1 MLPALDA
8 MVDSRGRW
16 CFAQGLPHVR
26 HGWKR
31 RSTRNRELVGS
42 LPKGDTSMPRSTTIG
57 CLFAL
62 SLGLSACTGIVG
74 GPSGSTQAGSS
85 TSSAT
90 GGPPGSDPGG
100 QGAGN
105 NPALVVGHTPIRRL
119 TSGEL
124 QNSLVDLLNVP
135 AAVVAGL
142 DADIPGPSGF
152 SNDGSALSIG
162 SIQLD
167 QIMGVIDAALT
178 SAFAAPGSP
187 YLKCTGAQDST
198 CARTQLETFA
208 ARAYRRPLQPTEADD
223 LMTVY
228 TANQDAGFQTAL
240 SLAMTRVLLSPSFL
254 YLTSFSG
261 APEKKGVRLSDPEF
275 TSRLSYFLW
284 SSVPDQRLLDLAAN
298 GTLRTP
304 DVLRAE
310 IQRMLSDPK
319 SDRFVDDLFGQWLG
333 FPQILDAQQVIRV
346 GITDQLRTEFYEET
360 RSFLR
365 SIIADNKSPMT
376 LLTANYTYLNADLA
390 TRYGVPGVTGTQ
402 FQRVSLAATPRVG
415 LLSHGSILSV
425 LSNPADSRP
434 VARGHY
440 ILEQILCAPPPPP
453 PANVNTMLPSS
464 SPDGAVLTG
473 RERLAQHR
481 SAPSCAACHSA
492 MDPLGLS
499 EENFDQ
505 LGMYRATYAGGQPI
519 DASGTLMGQ
528 SFSDF
533 SGMAQILTKTPEV
546 RNCIANKV
554 LTYALNRVLTDGE
567 SGLPDQVAATAVQD
581 TS

>member
-1 MLPALDA
+1 MML
-8 MVDSRGRW
+8 R
-16 CFAQGLPHVR
+16 QGPTV
-26 HGWKR
+26 
-31 RSTRNRELVGS
+31 V
-42 LPKGDTSMPRSTTIG
+42 IG
-57 CLFAL
+57 FDRAAVLRAIL
-62 SLGLSACTGIVG
+62 LTGIHLGLAGCQGNIGAG
-74 GPSGSTQAGSS
+74 G
-85 TSSAT
+85 
-90 GGPPGSDPGG
+90 GGTPGSGAGG
-100 QGAGN
+100 QGVGN
-105 NPALVVGHTPIRRL
+105 NPPGAPNQTALVVGHTPIRRL

-162 SIQLD
+162 SIQLG

-187 YLKCTGAQDST
+187 YLTCAGAQDST

-208 ARAYRRPLQPTEADD
+208 ARAYRRPLQPTEAND
-223 LMTVY
+223 LMTVFV
-228 TANQDAGFQTAL
+228 ANQDAGFQTAL

-261 APEKKGVRLSDPEF
+261 APEQKRVRLSDPEF

-304 DVLRAE
+304 AVLRAE
-310 IQRMLSDPK
+310 LQRMLSDPK
-319 SDRFVDDLFGQWLG
+319 SDRFVADFFGQWLG
-333 FPQILDAQQVIRV
+333 FPQILDTQQVIRV

-360 RSFLR
+360 QSFLS

-390 TRYGVPGVTGTQ
+390 TRYDVPGVTGTQ
-402 FQRVSLAATPRVG
+402 FQRVSLAGTPRVG

-453 PANVNTMLPSS
+453 PANVNTNLPSS
-464 SPDGAVLTG
+464 SDGGVLTA
-473 RERLAQHR
+473 RERLAMHR
-481 SAPSCAACHSA
+481 SAASCAACHDA
-492 MDPLGLS
+492 MDSLGLS

-505 LGMYRATYAGGQPI
+505 LGMYRTTYAAGQPI

-533 SGMAQILTKTPEV
+533 SGMTQILTKTPAV
-546 RNCIANKV
+546 RNCIATKA

-567 SGLPDQVAATAVQD
+567 SVLPAQIAATAVQD
-581 TS
+581 TSSLIDLVAQVVTSDSFNYNSTDSHQ

>member
-1 MLPALDA
+1 MA
-8 MVDSRGRW
+8 
-16 CFAQGLPHVR
+16 
-26 HGWKR
+26 
-31 RSTRNRELVGS
+31 
-42 LPKGDTSMPRSTTIG
+42 RSTTIG

-62 SLGLSACTGIVG
+62 SLGLSACTGTVE
-74 GPSGSTQAGSS
+74 GPSS
-85 TSSAT
+85 
-90 GGPPGSDPGG
+90 GGPPGGG
-100 QGAGN
+100 PAGSVAGGPVAGN
-105 NPALVVGHTPIRRL
+105 NPAGAPNQTALVVGHTPIRRL

-124 QNSLVDLLNVP
+124 QNSLVDLLTVP
-135 AAVVAGL
+135 ATVVAGV

-152 SNDGSALSIG
+152 TNDGSALSIG
-162 SIQLD
+162 SIQVG

-178 SAFAAPGSP
+178 SALAAPGSP
-187 YLKCTGAQDST
+187 YLKCPGAQDST

-208 ARAYRRPLQPTEADD
+208 ARAYRRPLRPTEAND

-228 TANQDAGFQTAL
+228 VANQDAGFQTAL

-261 APEKKGVRLSDPEF
+261 ASEQKGVRLSDPELA
-275 TSRLSYFLW
+275 SRLSYFLW
-284 SSVPDQRLLDLAAN
+284 SSVPDQRLLDLAGN

-310 IQRMLSDPK
+310 LERMLSDSK
-319 SDRFVDDLFGQWLG
+319 SDRFVADLFGQWLG
-333 FPQILDAQQVIRV
+333 FPRILDVQEVIRD
-346 GITDQLRTEFYEET
+346 GITDQLRAEFYQET
-360 RSFLR
+360 RSFLH
-365 SIIADNKSPMT
+365 SIIAENKSPMT
-376 LLTANYTYLNADLA
+376 LLTADYTYLNADLA

-402 FQRVSLAATPRVG
+402 FQRVSLAGTPRVG

-453 PANVNTMLPSS
+453 PADVNTMLPTKSADG
-464 SPDGAVLTG
+464 SPLTA
-473 RERLAQHR
+473 RERLTQHR
-481 SAPSCAACHSA
+481 SAPTCAGCHNL
-492 MDPLGLS
+492 MDPIGLS

-505 LGMYRATYAGGQPI
+505 LGTYRTTYASGQPI

-533 SGMAQILTKTPEV
+533 NGMTQILKKAPEV

-567 SGLPDQVAATAVQD
+567 SGLPVQVAATAVQD
-581 TS
+581 TSSLTDLITQVVTSDSFNYNSTDSHQ

>member
-1 MLPALDA
+1 
-8 MVDSRGRW
+8 
-16 CFAQGLPHVR
+16 
-26 HGWKR
+26 
-31 RSTRNRELVGS
+31 
-42 LPKGDTSMPRSTTIG
+42 MPRSTTIG

-62 SLGLSACTGIVG
+62 SLGLSACTGIVDGPSMG
-74 GPSGSTQAGSS
+74 GPPG
-85 TSSAT
+85 
-90 GGPPGSDPGG
+90 GGPPGSVAGG
-100 QGAGN
+100 QVGGSTPAGAPN
-105 NPALVVGHTPIRRL
+105 QTALVVGHTPIRRL

-135 AAVVAGL
+135 VAVVAGL

-152 SNDGSALSIG
+152 TNDGSALSIG
-162 SIQLD
+162 SIQTA

-178 SAFAAPGSP
+178 SALAAPGSP
-187 YLKCTGAQDST
+187 YLNCPGAQDSS
-198 CARTQLETFA
+198 CARIQLETFA
-208 ARAYRRPLQPTEADD
+208 ARAYRRPLQATEAND

-228 TANQDAGFQTAL
+228 IANQDAGFQTAL

-261 APEKKGVRLSDPEF
+261 APEQKGVRLSDPEF

-298 GTLRTP
+298 GKLRTP
-304 DVLRAE
+304 DVLRPE
-310 IQRMLSDPK
+310 LQRMLSDPK
-319 SDRFVDDLFGQWLG
+319 SERFVADLFGQWLR
-333 FPQILDAQQVIRV
+333 FPHILDVQQVIRD
-346 GITDQLRTEFYEET
+346 GITDQLRAEFYEET
-360 RSFLR
+360 QSFLR

-376 LLTANYTYLNADLA
+376 LLTADYTYLNADLA

-402 FQRVSLAATPRVG
+402 FQRVSLAGTPRVG

-453 PANVNTMLPSS
+453 PADVNTMLPTSGNGS
-464 SPDGAVLTG
+464 LLTA

-481 SAPSCAACHSA
+481 SAPSCAGCHNT

-505 LGMYRATYAGGQPI
+505 LGTYRTTYESGQPI

-533 SGMAQILTKTPEV
+533 NGMAQILTKAPEV
-546 RNCIANKV
+546 RNCIATKL

-567 SGLPDQVAATAVQD
+567 SVLPVEIAATAVQD
-581 TS
+581 TSSLTDLLAQIVTSDSFNYNSTDSHQ